1 MVCGGRGSVGQSGRI
16 AYPRRGEIYLAH
28 LDPTVGA
35 EISKTRRVLVVQN
48 DVANRYS
55 PIAIVATITSRFGD
69 RLCPTEVLI
78 EAPEGGLTSD
88 SVVLLNQIRS
98 IDKQRLIKHLGV
110 LKPATVRRVD
120 GALTISLGLVSV

>member
-1 MVCGGRGSVGQSGRI
+1 MGQSGRI
-16 AYPRRGEIYLAH
+16 AYPRRGEIYLAN

-35 EISKTRRVLVVQN
+35 EISKTRPVLVVQN

-55 PIAIVATITSRFGD
+55 PIAIVAAITSRFGE
-69 RLCPTEVLI
+69 RLYPTEVLI

-98 IDKQRLIKHLGV
+98 LDKQRLIKHLGV

>member
-1 MVCGGRGSVGQSGRI
+1 MGQSGRI
-16 AYPRRGEIYLAH
+16 AYPRRGEIYLAN

-35 EISKTRRVLVVQN
+35 EISKTRPVLVVQN

-55 PIAIVATITSRFGD
+55 PIAIVAAITSRFGE
-69 RLCPTEVLI
+69 RLYPTEVLI

-98 IDKQRLIKHLGV
+98 LDKQRLIKRLGV

>member
-1 MVCGGRGSVGQSGRI
+1 M
-16 AYPRRGEIYLAH
+16 L
-28 LDPTVGA
+28 GA
-35 EISKTRRVLVVQN
+35 EISNTRPVLVVQN

-55 PIAIVATITSRFGD
+55 PIAIVATITSRFGE